1 MKKLILLPLSLFI
14 ISCGGSS
21 TEVVSIDTL
30 VVAQDTI
37 ILNDSLSVCDTLTVK
52 DSVK

>member
-1 MKKLILLPLSLFI
+1 MKNLILLSSVLFI
-14 ISCGGSS
+14 ISCGSSS
-21 TEVVSIDTL
+21 TEVVSTDST

>member
-1 MKKLILLPLSLFI
+1 MKNLILLSSVLFI

-21 TEVVSIDTL
+21 TEIVSIDTL